1 MVASGQVYALVAA
14 GVSAMCEVRRED
26 EIRAMVASM
35 EDRITVLE
43 DKVRGTPTVGGVP
56 AIPVNGDTAPAG
68 GMSWPI
74 SADIPMNA
82 RIQLSPAQQ

>member
-43 DKVRGTPTVGGVP
+43 DKVRGTPVVAG
-56 AIPVNGDTAPAG
+56 NGETTSAG
-68 GMSWPI
+68 AEGLSWPI